1 MTRRTRPH
9 IRHAYRTLRAYHG
22 PQYWWPAETP
32 FEVMV
37 GAVLVQNTAWKNV
50 ERAIANLREA
60 KALEAHALLALPETS
75 LAQLIRPAGYFN
87 VKAKRLRHL
96 VEWYREQGGMDR
108 LKYRA
113 TASLRESLLAIHGVG
128 RETADDILLYAFHRP
143 VFVVDAYTRRLY
155 HRLGVMDGN
164 EGYESLRRLTEEA
177 LSESMPDM
185 NELHAL
191 IVAHGK
197 DICRPRPLCSQCP
210 LCADC
215 AYANLAGDL

>member
-1 MTRRTRPH
+1 MASTRTIPERV
-9 IRHAYRTLRAYHG
+9 RHAYRTLLDHHG
-22 PQYWWPAETP
+22 PQHWWPAQTP

-50 ERAIANLREA
+50 ERAVTQLREA
-60 KALEAHALLALPETS
+60 KALDADTLLALPEAE

-96 VEWYREQGGMDR
+96 VRWSRDQGGMDK
-108 LKYRA
+108 LKYWSTSR
-113 TASLRESLLAIHGVG
+113 LREALLAIHGVG

-155 HRLGVMDGN
+155 ERLGVMDGN
-164 EGYESLRRLTEEA
+164 EGYESLRRMTEEA
-177 LSESMPDM
+177 LSESVSDM
-185 NELHAL
+185 NEWHAL

-197 DICRPRPLCSQCP
+197 DICRPRPLCSRCP
-210 LCADC
+210 LRDRCDFAH
-215 AYANLAGDL
+215 